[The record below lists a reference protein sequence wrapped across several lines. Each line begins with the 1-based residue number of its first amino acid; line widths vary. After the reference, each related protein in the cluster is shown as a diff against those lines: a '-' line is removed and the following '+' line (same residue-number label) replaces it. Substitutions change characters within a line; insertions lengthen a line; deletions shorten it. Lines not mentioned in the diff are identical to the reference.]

1 MLTAIITGVTG
12 QDGAYLSK
20 FLLGKGYRVIG
31 LVRSYRNFNDRG
43 LIYLNIQDKVEI
55 VGCDLTDLSQVVTII
70 KEYKPTEIYNLAAQS
85 SVSLSFKQP
94 IGTIQFNI
102 SSVLNILEAIRISGS
117 NARFYQAS
125 SSEIFGTTNLP
136 IKENTIINPISPYG
150 ISKATGHWI
159 TKNYREAYNIFG
171 CCGILFNHE
180 SFLRSHNFF
189 VKKVITEAIKIKNGK
204 ALSLKVGN
212 IDVKRDFGWAPKYV
226 EAMYYMLQQS
236 NPEDYVICSNS
247 SVSLRA
253 IIEYVFDYLNVPMSK
268 LVIDEELYRPTEI
281 ADIYGD
287 NSKARQ
293 QLKWT
298 YNMSFKEVLKIL
310 IDEELTSN
318 GQYKPRNAKSQVFSK
333 TNPQRL
339 QF

>member
-1 MLTAIITGVTG
+1 MLTAIITGITG

-43 LIYLNIQDKVEI
+43 LNHLKIQHKVEI
-55 VGCDLTDLSQVVTII
+55 VGCDLTDLSQIVAIV
-70 KEYKPTEIYNLAAQS
+70 KEYTPSEIYNLAAQS
-85 SVSLSFKQP
+85 SVSMSFKQP

-102 SSVLNILEAIRISGS
+102 SSVLNILEAIRILDSGTK
-117 NARFYQAS
+117 FYQAS
-125 SSEIFGTTNLP
+125 SSEIFGATDLP
-136 IKENTIINPISPYG
+136 IRENTIINPVSPYG
-150 ISKATGHWI
+150 ISKAAAHWI
-159 TKNYREAYNIFG
+159 TKNYRESYGIFG

-189 VKKVITEAIKIKNGK
+189 VKKVITEAIKIRNGT
-204 ALSLKVGN
+204 AFSLKVGN

-226 EAMYYMLQQS
+226 EAMYHMLQQS
-236 NPEDYVICSNS
+236 TPDDYVICSNS

-253 IIEYVFDYLNVPMSK
+253 IIEYTFNYLHIPMNK
-268 LVIDEELYRPTEI
+268 LVIDKKLYRPTDI

-287 NSKARQ
+287 NKKARQ
-293 QLKWT
+293 QLNWS
-298 YNMSFKEVLKIL
+298 YDLPFQDVLKIL
-310 IDEELTSN
+310 IDEELASN
-318 GQYKPRNAKSQVFSK
+318 GNDRPKNKSKLFSK

>member
-20 FLLGKGYRVIG
+20 FLLEKGYRVIG

-43 LIYLNIQDKVEI
+43 LNHLKIQDKVEI
-55 VGCDLTDLSQVVTII
+55 VGCDLTDLSQIVAII
-70 KEYKPTEIYNLAAQS
+70 KEYQPLEIYNLAAQS

-117 NARFYQAS
+117 DTKFYQAS
-125 SSEIFGTTNLP
+125 SSEIFGATDLP
-136 IKENTIINPISPYG
+136 IKENTVINPISPYG
-150 ISKATGHWI
+150 ISKAAAHWI
-159 TKNYREAYNIFG
+159 TKNYREAYGIFG

-189 VKKVITEAIKIKNGK
+189 VKKVITEAIKIRNGTV
-204 ALSLKVGN
+204 LSLKVGN

-226 EAMYYMLQQS
+226 EAMYSMLQQS
-236 NPEDYVICSNS
+236 TPDDYVICSNS

-253 IIEYVFDYLNVPMSK
+253 IIECTFDYLNVPMNK
-268 LVIDEELYRPTEI
+268 LVIDEKLYRPTEI
-281 ADIYGD
+281 PDIYGD
-287 NSKARQ
+287 NRKARE
-293 QLKWT
+293 QLDWS
-298 YNMSFKEVLKIL
+298 YDLPFKEVLKIL
-310 IDEELTSN
+310 INEELASN
-318 GQYKPRNAKSQVFSK
+318 GQDKPKSDQSKLFSK
-333 TNPQRL
+333 ANP
-339 QF
+339 